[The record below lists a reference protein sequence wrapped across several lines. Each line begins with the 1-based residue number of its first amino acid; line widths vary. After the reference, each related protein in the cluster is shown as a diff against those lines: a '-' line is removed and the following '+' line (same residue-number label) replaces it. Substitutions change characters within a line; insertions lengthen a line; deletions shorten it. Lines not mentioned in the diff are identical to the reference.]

1 MNRRQSGFLL
11 LMLLAAGCQP
21 PTPESQPND
30 GPTDPMWKVISDIN
44 YNSAKVP
51 SIYAPLEYKASLVDK
66 QHDNRVSTI
75 SGDGSLLF
83 RRPRSLLL
91 RGNKDLA
98 GEVFAIGSNDTEFWM
113 KIGGDVDT
121 TWWGHY
127 VNLGKPGCKPI
138 PIEPDLLVEV
148 LGVSIFNSDFL
159 QQPVP
164 VMRFSNFADAYIF
177 VWNRLEGDH
186 WVAVKEIWYDRTTKL
201 PEMVLLFDPDG
212 RTILRAKLSKPVP
225 LEVPDMP
232 KERWP
237 MVASQYELTFP
248 DDGSAITFWF
258 TDDYAVS
265 HKGIPRPT
273 SFNRPEPDTKQVI
286 QIDKDVGGI
295 AH

>member
-1 MNRRQSGFLL
+1 
-11 LMLLAAGCQP
+11 
-21 PTPESQPND
+21 
-30 GPTDPMWKVISDIN
+30 
-44 YNSAKVP
+44 
-51 SIYAPLEYKASLVDK
+51 
-66 QHDNRVSTI
+66 
-75 SGDGSLLF
+75 
-83 RRPRSLLL
+83 
-91 RGNKDLA
+91 
-98 GEVFAIGSNDTEFWM
+98 
-113 KIGGDVDT
+113 
-121 TWWGHY
+121 
-127 VNLGKPGCKPI
+127 
-138 PIEPDLLVEV
+138 
-148 LGVSIFNSDFL
+148 
-159 QQPVP
+159 
-164 VMRFSNFADAYIF
+164 MRFSNFADAYIF